1 MYLRHVYEKGV
12 CFFKRIHPKR
22 TKGQIYK
29 YWFSFYV
36 IVEGTKFTSHISF
49 ESDTPIMAYQK
60 HNQNSYCFGSLDSAL
75 KGSNQ
80 LSIENAIST
89 RISSSITGE
98 ILDRLMLANSIMT
111 DKVRKKGDRHLR
123 YKP

>member
-1 MYLRHVYEKGV
+1 MTRESA
-12 CFFKRIHPKR
+12 FFKRIHPKR
-22 TKGQIYK
+22 TTGQIYK

-36 IVEGTKFTSHISF
+36 IVECTKFTSHISF

-60 HNQNSYCFGSLDSAL
+60 HNQNSYCFDSLDSAL
-75 KGSNQ
+75 KGSDQ

-89 RISSSITGE
+89 RISSSLTGE
-98 ILDRLMLANSIMT
+98 ILDRLMLANLIMT

-123 YKP
+123 YKQ